1 MLQALFATP
10 AEKSWI
16 EEVSWIPEK
25 NRDYIDRILR
35 NSGGSSTIFE
45 NLNEKKF
52 NSVTIVKFRT
62 RLRFYLVIFFCNI

>member
-16 EEVSWIPEK
+16 EEVSWIPEQ

-35 NSGGSSTIFE
+35 NSGGFLYDFWE
-45 NLNEKKF
+45 PERK
-52 NSVTIVKFRT
+52 
-62 RLRFYLVIFFCNI
+62 